1 MAYTTIDKPDDYF
14 NTVLYTG
21 TGATLS
27 ITGVGFQP
35 DLSWLKMRSAVEWN
49 FFVDAV
55 RGVNKAVWSNA
66 TNAEYDYSGDPAQIL
81 TSFDTDGF
89 SLGTSA
95 AVNGNTQTFASWNWK
110 ANGAGVSNTAGSI
123 TSTVS
128 ANTTSGFSIVSYT
141 GTGTNADVGHG
152 LGATPTFII
161 WKNRSTSS
169 NWIVQ
174 TTQLDSYEYLVLNST
189 ASKDNDYSLG
199 AITSANSNTF
209 NLQNNSSQNGNGNS
223 IIAYCF
229 AEKKGFSKF
238 GSYAG
243 NGSAD
248 GTFVYTGFKPA
259 FVLTKATT
267 NSDDNWH
274 IHDTKRLGYNPNN
287 YHLRPNLSGAE
298 GTNTYIDI
306 LSNGFK
312 NRSSG
317 SALNGG
323 SDTYIYM
330 AFAENPFVTSTSI
343 PTTAR

>member
-1 MAYTTIDKPDDYF
+1 MAYTDIDKPDDYF

-21 TGATLS
+21 TSAS
-27 ITGVGFQP
+27 NAITVGFQP
-35 DLSWLKMRSAVEWN
+35 DWVWIKWRDGANNHKLQ
-49 FFVDAV
+49 DAI
-55 RGVNKAVWSNA
+55 RGITKAISSN
-66 TNAEYDYSGDPAQIL
+66 TTGAEVTDSPSI
-81 TSFDTDGF
+81 TSFDTNGFTLGNDG
-89 SLGTSA
+89 GDYNYT
-95 AVNGNTQTFASWNWK
+95 GRTYASWNWL
-110 ANGAGVSNTAGSI
+110 ANGAGVSNTSGSI

-238 GSYAG
+238 GSYTG
-243 NGSAD
+243 NGSTD

-259 FVLTKATT
+259 FVLFKRTSSTSNWSLFDNKRNTFNITDSYVQADTT
-267 NSDDNWH
+267 AAEQEYSDIYVDF
-274 IHDTKRLGYNPNN
+274 
-287 YHLRPNLSGAE
+287 
-298 GTNTYIDI
+298 
-306 LSNGFK
+306 LSNGIK
-312 NRSSG
+312 QRGTNISLNSSG
-317 SALNGG
+317 DSF
-323 SDTYIYM
+323 IYM
-330 AFAENPFVTSTSI
+330 AFAENPFVTSTSV